1 MGPGSPSSLSSP
13 ATQPATQPVG
23 CCWCMICQCQ
33 SGPGAGGAA
42 KAVQSGNEIARMAG
56 HQAHTCGCP
65 FVMDSWPLPAPGHA
79 FREEEVGAGEL
90 QSGIIVRGRMQP
102 PRLLHTS
109 KSRHTCSG
117 YGSRRSPEPC
127 SCRSD
132 PWPCIRGL
140 AGPGPLACPLATH
153 AANMAVRSMFICPRR
168 DSSTDPDF
176 YSKCRMLVLW
186 PPKQVTRS
194 TNKKGNALA
203 KAHVNSP
210 KSWIVPR

>member
-1 MGPGSPSSLSSP
+1 
-13 ATQPATQPVG
+13 
-23 CCWCMICQCQ
+23 
-33 SGPGAGGAA
+33 
-42 KAVQSGNEIARMAG
+42 
-56 HQAHTCGCP
+56 
-65 FVMDSWPLPAPGHA
+65 
-79 FREEEVGAGEL
+79 
-90 QSGIIVRGRMQP
+90 MQP
-102 PRLLHTS
+102 PRLLHTN

-140 AGPGPLACPLATH
+140 AGPGPPACPLATH

-194 TNKKGNALA
+194 INKKGSALA

-210 KSWIVPR
+210 KVGSLPVKGGVLFCHSRIGIVEMAICKIDTSFPLHPLQSPLGWLAGSLALSAFETTSHNMQQYKLGDRNTRTPRSSMGQSRRDAPPNHVRDSKLPGR